1 MKTWVL
7 GSGSRGNAVLGEVD
21 GARVLIDAG
30 FPIRELARRLK
41 SIDAPPTSIEAVMV
55 THEHTDHARSAAAG
69 ARAFG
74 WRIYASLRTLEA
86 DPELRAAGAIAVR
99 VGETLALSTMDL
111 VTVPIPHDAAQPV
124 AVVATA
130 RRSGIRAGV
139 AYDLGHVTDATCAG
153 LAELDLLILEA
164 NHDLDMLRAGPYPVS
179 VADRIA
185 GPRGHLSNAAAAD
198 LARAVV
204 HRGLGR
210 VVLAHL
216 SENCNEPRLA
226 IHAVATALARTRRGG
241 IPVCAASQHTV
252 TGPFLAHESLGPA
265 PDPRQLSLDF

>member
-1 MKTWVL
+1 VL
-7 GSGSRGNAVLGEVD
+7 GSGSRGNAVLLEVD

-41 SIDAPPTSIEAVMV
+41 SIDTPPASIEAVVV
-55 THEHTDHARSAAAG
+55 THEHTDHARGAAAG

-74 WRIYASLRTLEA
+74 WRIYASPRTLDAE
-86 DPELRAAGAIAVR
+86 PELRAAGAIAVGA
-99 VGETLALSTMDL
+99 GETVVLSTMDL
-111 VTVPIPHDAAQPV
+111 ATVPIPHDAAQPV

-130 RRSGIRAGV
+130 RRSGVRAGV
-139 AYDLGHVTDATCAG
+139 AYDLGHVTEATCAA
-153 LAELDLLILEA
+153 LAALDLLIVEA
-164 NHDLDMLRAGPYPVS
+164 NHDLDMLRSGPYPAS

-185 GPRGHLSNAAAAD
+185 GLRGHLSNAAAAH

-216 SENCNEPRLA
+216 SEQCNEPRLA
-226 IHAVATALARTRRGG
+226 IHAVASALARARRGG
-241 IPVCAASQHTV
+241 VPVCVASQHAV
-252 TGPFLAHESLGPA
+252 TGPFLARGALGSGL
-265 PDPRQLSLDF
+265 DPRQLSLDV

>member
-1 MKTWVL
+1 VKSWVL
-7 GSGSRGNAVLGEVD
+7 GSGSRGNAVLLEVD

-41 SIDAPPTSIEAVMV
+41 SIDAPPTSIEAVIV
-55 THEHTDHARSAAAG
+55 THEHTDHARGAAAG

-74 WRIYASLRTLEA
+74 WQIYTSPRTLDA
-86 DPELRAAGAIAVR
+86 DPDLRAAGAIAIGA
-99 VGETLALSTMDL
+99 GETVALSTMDL
-111 VTVPIPHDAAQPV
+111 ATVPVPHDAAQPV

-130 RRSGIRAGV
+130 RRSGVRTGV

-164 NHDLDMLRAGPYPVS
+164 NYDLNMLRAGPYPVS

-204 HRGLGR
+204 HRGLSR

-216 SENCNEPRLA
+216 SENCNAPRLA
-226 IHAVATALARTRRGG
+226 IHAVVTALARTRRGG
-241 IPVCAASQHTV
+241 VPVCAASQHAV
-252 TGPFLAHESLGPA
+252 TGPFLPGVVVGAV
-265 PDPRQLSLDF
+265 PDPRQLSLEF

>member
-1 MKTWVL
+1 MRSWVL
-7 GSGSRGNAVLGEVD
+7 GSGSRGNAVLLEVD

-30 FPIRELARRLK
+30 FPVRDIARRLK
-41 SIDAPPTSIEAVMV
+41 SIDIPPTSIEAVIV
-55 THEHTDHARSAAAG
+55 THEHTDHARGAAAG

-74 WRIYASLRTLEA
+74 WRIYASPRTLDA
-86 DPELRAAGAIAVR
+86 DPELRASGGVAVGSDA
-99 VGETLALSTMDL
+99 VVALSTMDL
-111 VTVPIPHDAAQPV
+111 TTVPIPHDAVQPV

-130 RRSGIRAGV
+130 RRTGVRMGV
-139 AYDLGHVTDATCAG
+139 AYDLGHVTEGACVG

-164 NHDLDMLRAGPYPVS
+164 NHDLDMLRSGPYPVS

-204 HRGLGR
+204 HRGLCR

-226 IHAVATALARTRRGG
+226 IHAVTTALARTRRGG
-241 IPVCAASQHTV
+241 VPVCAVSQHAV
-252 TGPFLAHESLGPA
+252 TGPFLAGECLGTA